1 MNVFERWSILIKHHS
16 SSMPTMESSTVP
28 IAELNLDELDE

>member
-16 SSMPTMESSTVP
+16 SSVPIMETSTVP
-28 IAELNLDELDE
+28 IAELDLDELDE